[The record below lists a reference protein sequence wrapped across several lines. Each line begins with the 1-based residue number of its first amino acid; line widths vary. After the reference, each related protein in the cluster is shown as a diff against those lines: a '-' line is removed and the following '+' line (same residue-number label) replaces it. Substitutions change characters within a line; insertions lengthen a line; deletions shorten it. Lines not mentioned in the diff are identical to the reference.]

1 MPFELLTSYADSNN
15 ITMSNSQVNN
25 TSSTKAAIGQSTDE
39 AQDVDIIVAAPLD
52 MDKCDMNAPDTNEGT
67 TEKDVLVQILNEIKA
82 LRLDYN
88 EMSKTLNKSKTPQ
101 NQDGVREEG
110 HIEAVGQTEP
120 QSEPDLLNE
129 GATNDF
135 LESIKPLLGEEGFN
149 TFWVWLECHWIYMM
163 GYPFRLLTFDGKLL
177 PESLQ
182 PDHYGM
188 ERFRPITRISWFKSV
203 PDSQGAQ
210 SGCVN
215 GIETSSFSSYDLFSH
230 HDRCSSKMEARL
242 KYVPYTMPH
251 AGDQD
256 SPFFGPHQQFGVLL
270 CVNSPSLTLQLVD
283 M

>member
-15 ITMSNSQVNN
+15 ITMSNSEVTN
-25 TSSTKAAIGQSTDE
+25 TSSAKLVIGQSTDE
-39 AQDVDIIVAAPLD
+39 AQDIDKNVAAPLD
-52 MDKCDMNAPDTNEGT
+52 VDKCDMNAPDTNEGT

-82 LRLDYN
+82 LRLDCN
-88 EMSKTLNKSKTPQ
+88 EMSKTLNKSNTPQ

-110 HIEAVGQTEP
+110 HIEAAGKTEP

-135 LESIKPLLGEEGFN
+135 LESIKPLVGEEGFN
-149 TFWVWLECHWIYMM
+149 TFWTWLEYHSVYIM
-163 GYPFRLLTFDGKLL
+163 GDPFHLLSFDGKLL
-177 PESLQ
+177 PNFLEL
-182 PDHYGM
+182 DDYGK
-188 ERFRPITRISWFKSV
+188 ERFRHITRISWFKSV

-256 SPFFGPHQQFGVLL
+256 SPSFGLHQ
-270 CVNSPSLTLQLVD
+270 
-283 M
+283 

>member
-1 MPFELLTSYADSNN
+1 
-15 ITMSNSQVNN
+15 MSNSQVNN

-39 AQDVDIIVAAPLD
+39 AQDVDVNVAAPLD
-52 MDKCDMNAPDTNEGT
+52 VDKCDMNAPDTNEPSPLATHDTGA
-67 TEKDVLVQILNEIKA
+67 TEKDVLMQVLNEIKV

-88 EMSKTLNKSKTPQ
+88 EMSKTLNKSNTPQ

-110 HIEAVGQTEP
+110 HIEVAGQTEP

-135 LESIKPLLGEEGFN
+135 LESIKPLVGEEGFN
-149 TFWVWLECHWIYMM
+149 TFWAWLECHWDYLM

-177 PESLQ
+177 PESLER
-182 PDHYGM
+182 DHYGM

-210 SGCVN
+210 SGCVD
-215 GIETSSFSSYDLFSH
+215 GINTPSFSSYDLFSH

-242 KYVPYTMPH
+242 KHVPYTMPH

-256 SPFFGPHQQFGVLL
+256 SPSFGPHQQFGVLL
-270 CVNSPSLTLQLVD
+270 CVNSPYLTLQLVD